1 MTRDDTQSP
10 AIVITL
16 ADPVPFGHVSS
27 HDLLLCAALGARS
40 GTQDP
45 VDLALLSAA
54 ARTEDLRHYQQ
65 LEYAPPDAEF
75 QRSITRVRHLDSG
88 HEQVIARGDID
99 SILYLCRIEE
109 GGRYRAG
116 VQAGIKE
123 VHGFRSVGVALGE
136 GAGADGK
143 ETWQYLGFIPVKAF
157 MPKERRTRR
166 RDEPDAYR
174 YVPVWDWQL
183 RVLHWTAAIAI
194 LVLAM
199 TGWLIGSSRLT
210 YLMPGG
216 DPFYIGYLR
225 LIHFTVGWLLLA
237 TALLRIAGLFIA
249 STKFQRWQALFPISM
264 TDLRNLFKVM
274 KNYLF
279 CIFEHG
285 PHYIGHNPLQQVAY
299 TGIYL
304 IGGVAVLTGFSLYAM
319 YDTSNV
325 FFWPV
330 LWLNHLIGPQYVRL
344 IHLFTMWIFLAFI
357 PIHVYLA
364 IRSDTVEREGA
375 ISSIFS
381 GGRWCRKGT
390 KFEDD

>member
-1 MTRDDTQSP
+1 MTGIASQQADF
-10 AIVITL
+10 VVTL
-16 ADPVPFGHVSS
+16 DEPVPYGQVSPR
-27 HDLLLCAALGARS
+27 DLLVAAALGARA

-54 ARTEDLRHYQQ
+54 ARKEDLRHYQQ
-65 LEYAPPDAEF
+65 LAYTPPDAEF
-75 QRSITRVRHLDSG
+75 QRSITRVRHLDDG
-88 HEQVIARGDID
+88 REQLIARGDID

-109 GGRYRAG
+109 GSRYRAG
-116 VQAGIKE
+116 VQAGIEE
-123 VHGFRSVGVALGE
+123 VRGFRPVGVAIGE
-136 GAGADGK
+136 GSGADGK
-143 ETWQYLGFIPVKAF
+143 EVWQYLGLIPVKAV
-157 MPKERRTRR
+157 MPKERRARR

-183 RVLHWTAAIAI
+183 RVLHWTAALCI
-194 LVLAM
+194 LILAL
-199 TGWLIGSSRLT
+199 TGWLIGSSRIT
-210 YLMPGG
+210 YIVPGG

-225 LIHFTVGWLLLA
+225 LIHFTVGWLLLV

-249 STKFQRWQALFPISM
+249 STKFQRWQALFPIS
-264 TDLRNLFKVM
+264 TNDLRNLFKVM

-279 CIFEHG
+279 CLFEHG

-304 IGGVAVLTGFSLYAM
+304 IGGVAVVTGFCLYAM
-319 YDTSNV
+319 YDTSNL
-325 FFWPV
+325 FFGPL